1 MIDMFLYDDE
11 EQSQAQFVGFVGE
24 HSRYDLMLIQT
35 DRHYGKTL
43 VLNLKTN
50 KFVIIGTY
58 DIEEEGYIAHIL
70 VVSQEESEEI
80 IEYLNQVIQ

>member
-43 VLNLKTN
+43 VLNLQTN
-50 KFVIIGTY
+50 NGIIGTD

-70 VVSQEESEEI
+70 GVSQEESEEI

>member
-43 VLNLKTN
+43 VLNLQTN
-50 KFVIIGTY
+50 NL
-58 DIEEEGYIAHIL
+58 A
-70 VVSQEESEEI
+70 S
-80 IEYLNQVIQ
+80 